1 MHEVIQYD
9 THTGKVLSDRA
20 RSIELGAIR
29 IRIDKWLEEKPTQR
43 ENETVQQKTTISFNT
58 KRALLR
64 QLTFAIEMTCDRC
77 ALSIAFSEE

>member
-29 IRIDKWLEEKPTQR
+29 IRIDKWLEEN
-43 ENETVQQKTTISFNT
+43 NETVQQKTTISFNT